1 MSGVQSGKTKCT
13 PFSIMDAKWSN
24 LYALFFFISLGET
37 TSTGV
42 KINEVIGKK
51 NLKDLKEV
59 SKIRY
64 VVCFE

>member
-1 MSGVQSGKTKCT
+1 
-13 PFSIMDAKWSN
+13 MDAKWSK

-59 SKIRY
+59 PKIRY